1 MVLKASFLMKCA
13 SSTSSKWK
21 FCPRMLCVERRQKR
35 DSYDY
40 ARSAGSL
47 QSRGGAGQVSQVSR
61 QVRRDRRVPTG
72 LRPENRNQ
80 SADTGAA

>member
-1 MVLKASFLMKCA
+1 MI
-13 SSTSSKWK
+13 TH
-21 FCPRMLCVERRQKR
+21 
-35 DSYDY
+35 
-40 ARSAGSL
+40 ARLEAY
-47 QSRGGAGQVSQVSR
+47 RVRVGAGQVSQVSR